1 MDDTVVFAVVIFE
14 EKSQSEFFEVFFDSS
29 LTIRAAGKLEASGGE
44 EVVSVTSTKE
54 VLILDSIRIWLLYQ
68 MNYILNYSLVPNI
81 RGGPNKFSNKP

>member
-14 EKSQSEFFEVFFDSS
+14 EKSQSEYFEVFFDSS
-29 LTIRAAGKLEASGGE
+29 LTIRAAGKLEASGGV

-54 VLILDSIRIWLLYQ
+54 VLILDSIRIWIWLLYQ

-81 RGGPNKFSNKP
+81 RGVP